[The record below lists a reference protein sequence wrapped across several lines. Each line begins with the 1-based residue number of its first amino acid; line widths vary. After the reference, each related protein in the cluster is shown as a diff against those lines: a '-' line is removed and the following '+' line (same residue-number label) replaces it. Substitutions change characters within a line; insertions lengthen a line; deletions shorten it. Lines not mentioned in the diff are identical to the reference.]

1 MKILRLILGDQLN
14 EKHSWFDQVN
24 PEVTYVM
31 AEMRQETDYTTHHIQ
46 KVMAFFAAMRHFA
59 DMLKKKGHIVK
70 YYRIGDPENPQQLQ
84 GIITREIEI
93 TGADFFEYQL
103 PDEYRLD
110 LQLDEICSA
119 LKIPSKYTDS
129 EHFYSE
135 RKTLAD
141 FFNGK
146 KQLLMESFYRMMR
159 KKFGILM
166 QGVTPVGGQWNFDHN
181 NRKKWS
187 GNPPIPPFALK
198 NSDLSLLKT
207 EIDSSN
213 IKTIGT
219 VDASAFNWPI
229 TRESSLSILEHF
241 CHALLPYFGSYQDAM
256 HEGESFLFHSRLSF
270 SLNAKLIS
278 PAEVVNR
285 VEQEYYNRPD
295 EIHIA
300 QAEGFIR
307 QILGWRE
314 YMRGIYWREM
324 PGYSNLNRLQNFNP
338 LPEFYWTGKTNM
350 NCLKQAISQSLKTAY
365 AHHIQRLMITGNF
378 ALLIQVHPDAIDAW
392 YLGIYIDALEWVEIT
407 NTRGMSQFAD
417 GGLLATKPYISSANY
432 INTMS
437 NYCKGCAYNPKESL
451 GNNACPFNALYW
463 NFLHEK
469 RTYLGRNPRMGMMYK
484 ILDKKDST
492 ELNAL
497 IQRASEIIQNPDRF

>member
-14 EKHSWFDQVN
+14 ENHSWFENVDSN
-24 PEVTYVM
+24 ISYVM
-31 AEMRQETDYTTHHIQ
+31 AEMRQETDYTVHHIQ
-46 KVMAFFAAMRHFA
+46 KVMAFFGAMREFA
-59 DMLKKKGHIVK
+59 EKLKKKGHTLN
-70 YYRIGDPENPQQLQ
+70 YYRIGDTHNPQNLPSV
-84 GIITREIEI
+84 IAREIEI
-93 TGADFFEYQL
+93 TGAVLFEYQL

-110 LQLDEICSA
+110 EQLRHICENLRIA
-119 LKIPSKYTDS
+119 SKYTDT
-129 EHFYSE
+129 EHFFGS
-135 RKTLAD
+135 RNTLAD

-166 QGVTPVGGQWNFDHN
+166 QGDSPVGGQWNFDHN

-187 GNPPIPPFALK
+187 GQPPVPPEAISKSNLI
-198 NSDLSLLKT
+198 LLKQ
-207 EIDSSN
+207 EIEDSK

-219 VDASAFNWPI
+219 VNAEAFPWPL
-229 TRESSLSILEHF
+229 TRESSFVLLEHF
-241 CHALLPYFGSYQDAM
+241 CRALLPYFGSYQDAM
-256 HEGESFLFHSRLSF
+256 HQDESFLFHSRLSF

-278 PAEVVNR
+278 PAEVVRR
-285 VEQEYYNRPD
+285 VEQEYFNRPD

-324 PGYSNLNRLQNFNP
+324 PGYRQLNRLENFNS
-338 LPEFYWTGKTNM
+338 LPEFYWTGNTKM
-350 NCLKQAISQSLKTAY
+350 NCLKQAVNQSLKTAY

-432 INTMS
+432 INGMS

-451 GNNACPFNALYW
+451 GENACPFNALYW

-469 RTYLGRNPRMGMMYK
+469 RTHLGHNPRMGMMYK
-484 ILDKKDST
+484 LLDKKDP
-492 ELNAL
+492 ENLHAL
-497 IQRASEIIQNPDRF
+497 IKKASEIIQNPDQY